1 MKVLS
6 YVEKSHLFCFL
17 NSIDTTSQPP
27 ETTESIHVE
36 IASMNAN
43 KTLKKNEFAI
53 NDEVT
58 MIPILYGVLIFVSFF
73 SIACIIFRKGKR
85 YNSFTYFFLHVTR
98 IQTSF

>member
-1 MKVLS
+1 MNIFFN
-6 YVEKSHLFCFL
+6 VEKRHFL
-17 NSIDTTSQPP
+17 VFFNSIDTTTQPP

-58 MIPILYGVLIFVSFF
+58 MIPILYGALISISFF
-73 SIACIIFRKGKR
+73 CIACIIYRKGM
-85 YNSFTYFFLHVTR
+85 
-98 IQTSF
+98 I